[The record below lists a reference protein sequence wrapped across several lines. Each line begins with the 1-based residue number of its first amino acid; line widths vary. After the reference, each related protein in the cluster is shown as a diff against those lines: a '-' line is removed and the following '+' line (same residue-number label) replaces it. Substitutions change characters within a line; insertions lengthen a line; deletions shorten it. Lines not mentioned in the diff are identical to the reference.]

1 VDVPSVWYTVRAFT
15 LSFCAWENTPNP
27 RNRIT
32 RQERKV
38 FMMLKIPLSQRMDKL
53 SLSAV

>member
-1 VDVPSVWYTVRAFT
+1 VREFT

-27 RNRIT
+27 RNRIA